1 MLYVIQ
7 VQAGNEQGIANRCN
21 QLLIT
26 DGEEAFVPQA
36 DRRQRIKGAF
46 RDVRLVL
53 FPGYVFFRTDDPVS
67 LYKRLKT
74 IPCMTKLLRM
84 AEDFCPVYPQE
95 EKMLLRLCG
104 RNHVAEMS
112 TGIIEGDRVKIL
124 SGPMSELE
132 GKIRRIDRHKRLA
145 TVEIDMLG
153 QTRNVLLGLEII
165 EKR

>member
-7 VQAGNEQGIANRCN
+7 VRAGNEQGIANRCN

-36 DRRQRIKGAF
+36 DRRQRIKGTF

-53 FPGYVFFRTDDPVS
+53 FPGYVFFQTDDSVS

-95 EKMLLRLCG
+95 EKNKLQKM
-104 RNHVAEMS
+104 E
-112 TGIIEGDRVKIL
+112 EYF
-124 SGPMSELE
+124 
-132 GKIRRIDRHKRLA
+132 
-145 TVEIDMLG
+145 
-153 QTRNVLLGLEII
+153 
-165 EKR
+165 